1 MRSSL
6 LFTLLE
12 QQMFDW
18 LFQKKSS
25 QEEQIQTQIDEDFS
39 NIQSLADY
47 FKTLSGVTF
56 DKQLSIL
63 NSKAKTF
70 CKNHDIFSYESL
82 LQKIQSDD
90 TLRQELINRLTTN
103 ETFFYREFNQIAQ
116 LVSLVKREN
125 SPVRI
130 LCAPCATGEE
140 SYSIAIAL
148 LEAGVK
154 SSDFEIVGI
163 DINSYAIERAKE
175 AIYRERNLK
184 NLSHELRMRYFQ
196 QEEEMYKL
204 DEKIKKLVTFRV
216 CNIFDTE
223 FKQLGKFDYIFSR
236 NMLIYFDAPTKKK
249 AIKILEAMRKDPNKS
264 IFFGHADLF

>member
-1 MRSSL
+1 
-6 LFTLLE
+6 
-12 QQMFDW
+12 MFDW
-18 LFQKKSS
+18 LFTKKTS
-25 QEEQIQTQIDEDFS
+25 QEEHTYTQVQEDFS

-70 CKNHDIFSYESL
+70 CRNHDISSYESL
-82 LQKIQSDD
+82 LQKIQSDHE
-90 TLRQELINRLTTN
+90 LRQELINRLTTN
-103 ETFFYREFNQIAQ
+103 ETFFYREFNQIAE

-163 DINSYAIERAKE
+163 DINSLAIKRAKE

-184 NLSHELRMRYFQ
+184 NLNHELRIRYFE
-196 QEEEMYKL
+196 QEEEMYHL
-204 DEKIKKLVTFRV
+204 SEQIKKLVRFEV
-216 CNIFDTE
+216 CNIFDAE
-223 FKQLGKFDYIFSR
+223 FAHLGKFDFIFSR
-236 NMLIYFDAPTKKK
+236 NMLIYFDADTKKK
-249 AIKILEAMRKDPNKS
+249 AIKILEAMRKDSSKA